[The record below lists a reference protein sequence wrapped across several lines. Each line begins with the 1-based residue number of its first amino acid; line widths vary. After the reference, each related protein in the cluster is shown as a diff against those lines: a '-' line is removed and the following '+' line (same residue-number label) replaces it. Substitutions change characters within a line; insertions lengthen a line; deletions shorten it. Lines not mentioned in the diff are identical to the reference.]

1 MPLPASEK
9 PAVLPRQP
17 GETGEMTATGA
28 AAPARGLFH
37 AALLHPLP
45 DPLANPRSN
54 PLDHALPA
62 GPAAL
67 LVDAKTDAALGRA
80 YLEHADLA
88 ATTLKSTTTE
98 VGRFLLWCQARSR
111 TLRQIRIEDL
121 AAYKTFLR
129 DPQPAA
135 DWVSPTRWPR
145 LDPRWRPFAGPL
157 GDASARQA
165 FRVARALLAFG
176 ANTGYLVRNPGS
188 LVHNI
193 KAPRGARVT
202 RYLNPAALAYIEA
215 ALNALPSRT
224 QAMRRARARAR
235 WLFLAYLSTGA
246 RLSEIVA
253 ASMGSLYFEG
263 DGRWWLDVLGKGNK
277 ARRLPVSPALLATF
291 RAYRLAHD
299 LPATASRDD
308 ATPLVLSTRGEQL
321 LRVSDEAASQAMKAL
336 FAAAALLADKA
347 MDADAAAALRAA
359 STHWLRH
366 TMLTVHAN
374 NGVALKTL
382 QDTAGHASLA
392 TTATYLHKSDQERHD
407 ELMASLDKPG
417 LA

>member
-17 GETGEMTATGA
+17 GETGAWTPDDA
-28 AAPARGLFH
+28 AAPAPGLFH
-37 AALLHPLP
+37 AALVTPLP
-45 DPLANPRSN
+45 DPLVD

-62 GPAAL
+62 GAGTL
-67 LVDAKTDAALGRA
+67 LVDARTDAALGRA
-80 YLEHADLA
+80 YLQHADLA
-88 ATTLKSTTTE
+88 FTTLKSTTTE
-98 VGRFLLWCQARSR
+98 VGRFLLWCQARHR
-111 TLRQIRIEDL
+111 TLGQIRIEDL
-121 AAYKTFLR
+121 AAYKAFLR

-135 DWVSPTRWPR
+135 DWISPTRWPR
-145 LDPRWRPFAGPL
+145 LDARWRPFAGPL
-157 GDASARQA
+157 SDASVRQA

-202 RYLNPAALAYIEA
+202 RYLNPAALACIEA
-215 ALNALPSRT
+215 ALNALPART
-224 QAMRRARARAR
+224 PVMRRARARIR
-235 WLFLAYLSTGA
+235 WLFLAYLTTGA

-277 ARRLPVSPALLATF
+277 ARRLPVSPTLLAAF

-299 LPATASRDD
+299 LPAATSRDD
-308 ATPLVLSTRGEQL
+308 VTPLVLGTRGAQL
-321 LRVSDEAASQAMKAL
+321 LRVSDEAAAQAMKAL
-336 FAAAALLADKA
+336 FAAAALLADQA

-366 TMLTVHAN
+366 TMLTMHAN

-407 ELMASLDKPG
+407 ELMASLDQPG
-417 LA
+417 VA

>member
-17 GETGEMTATGA
+17 GETGALTPGDAD
-28 AAPARGLFH
+28 APATGLFH
-37 AALLHPLP
+37 GAALSHPLADPVTDATP
-45 DPLANPRSN
+45 DESS
-54 PLDHALPA
+54 
-62 GPAAL
+62 AL
-67 LVDAKTDAALGRA
+67 LVNAQTDAALGRA
-80 YLEHADLA
+80 YLQHADLA
-88 ATTLKSTTTE
+88 PTTLKSTTTE
-98 VGRFLLWCQARSR
+98 VGRFLLWCQARQR

-121 AAYKTFLR
+121 AAYKAFLR

-135 DWVSPTRWPR
+135 DWISPTRWPR

-157 GDASARQA
+157 GDASLRQA
-165 FRVARALLAFG
+165 FRVAKALLAFG

-202 RYLNPAALAYIEA
+202 RYLSPAALAYIET
-215 ALNALPSRT
+215 ALNALPAST
-224 QAMRRARARAR
+224 LVMRRSRARVR
-235 WLFLAYLSTGA
+235 WLFHAYLSTGA

-253 ASMGSLYFEG
+253 ANMGSLYTES

-277 ARRLPVSPALLATF
+277 ARRLPVSPTLLAAF
-291 RAYRLAHD
+291 RAYRFAHD
-299 LPATASRDD
+299 LPTTTSRDD
-308 ATPLVLSTRGEQL
+308 ATPLVLSTRGAQL
-321 LRVSDEAASQAMKAL
+321 LRVSDEAASQALKNL
-336 FAAAALLADKA
+336 FAAAALLADDK
-347 MDADAAAALRAA
+347 MDADAAVALRAA

-366 TMLTVHAN
+366 TMLTMHAN

-382 QDTAGHASLA
+382 QDTAGHASLS

-417 LA
+417 AA